1 MTRQFI
7 FGLILIAIV
16 LQSLGGYLDMNSQN
30 SLGPITKTHLWT
42 DAKFILLLAGVLAL
56 MKK

>member
-7 FGLILIAIV
+7 IALILIAIIM
-16 LQSLGGYLDMNSQN
+16 QSLGGYLDMNSKN

-42 DAKFILLLAGVLAL
+42 DAKFILILAGVLAL
-56 MKK
+56 LKK